1 MDISDLSESLI
12 GILNMVR
19 VAKALKDHGKG
30 SAFQAISGYP
40 CDPYFEQE
48 VCVRALEEMCCHFR
62 ADYDE
67 ENEIENLFFS
77 DHSLME
83 YYRLCREHA
92 RLAQIS
98 FERSPWVARAVAHVR
113 EWLDVEDCYYC
124 SYELKTEPGAEWGCG
139 IQFQYDA
146 SYFWEF
152 PFLALRMLAALA
164 FYEWELPTLR
174 VEVDRL
180 KRPYALVLVPPKAA
194 KEAAHVNA

>member
-124 SYELKTEPGAEWGCG
+124 SYELKTEPGAEWAAASNFNTMRPTSGNFPSSHCGCWRPSPSMSG
-139 IQFQYDA
+139 N
-146 SYFWEF
+146 F
-152 PFLALRMLAALA
+152 PRCAWR
-164 FYEWELPTLR
+164 WTG
-174 VEVDRL
+174 
-180 KRPYALVLVPPKAA
+180 
-194 KEAAHVNA
+194 